1 MLTTKC
7 NYLTATAAA
16 AALRPKMASIECDFR
31 IWKLDSIAAAFF
43 IDVSSDVEKRD
54 NVSNDADDD
63 ESEDVVVAN
72 LAS

>member
-1 MLTTKC
+1 
-7 NYLTATAAA
+7 
-16 AALRPKMASIECDFR
+16 MASIECDFR